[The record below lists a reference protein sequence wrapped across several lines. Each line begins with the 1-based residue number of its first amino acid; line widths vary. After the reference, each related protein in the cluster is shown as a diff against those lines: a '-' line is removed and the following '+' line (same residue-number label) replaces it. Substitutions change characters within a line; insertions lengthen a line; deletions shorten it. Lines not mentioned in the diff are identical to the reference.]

1 MNWKPNPFVIAGLAM
16 TSAPIVAQ
24 AKIYV
29 SIEQAQKIIFPNK
42 VLTKAPILIT
52 GDLQDKMRSASSIRH
67 PFQGERIWKA
77 SDGGW
82 FIVDEVVGKHEMI
95 TYAVGLSPTGSVQ
108 SIEILEYV
116 ESYGYEV
123 AEANW
128 RKQFVGNCKRRAQTQ
143 SRYSKYWWRH
153 LILQTHHGWCETG
166 CHPI

>member
-77 SDGGW
+77 ADGSW
-82 FIVDEVVGKHEMI
+82 FIVDEVVGKH
-95 TYAVGLSPTGSVQ
+95 
-108 SIEILEYV
+108 
-116 ESYGYEV
+116 
-123 AEANW
+123 W
-128 RKQFVGNCKRRAQTQ
+128 KRAKHRDP
-143 SRYSKYWWRH
+143 
-153 LILQTHHGWCETG
+153 GVC
-166 CHPI
+166 